1 MDDLPNDAH
10 SKEVV
15 RLWRAWKTVH
25 EMVADREYELAEDE
39 INISLDRFRS
49 EFCNPD
55 GTVNRGK
62 LQFSARPSD
71 AMLRKHTPPATDAN
85 PDPVADC
92 GPIWVEFLADKQFGV
107 AQIRQFAKYTITN
120 HYKTG
125 IMVTHVALSPAA
137 RKSLASVENLAKIE
151 CFLEDDLL
159 VNITHHEL
167 VPRHVL
173 LSREEKIALL
183 KRYRLKETQLP
194 RILAKDPVARYLG
207 LKRGQVVK
215 IIRALRLGYETE
227 NNDVYDSGNGGEE
240 NRDEEIKQHKTEGE
254 ERTGSRDDSM
264 YSLIRQDFAVL
275 QVGVLMGDTFSLF
288 FST

>member
-1 MDDLPNDAH
+1 MDDSVPNDAK

-15 RLWRAWKTVH
+15 RLWRAWRTVH
-25 EMVADREYELAEDE
+25 EMVADREYELAEE
-39 INISLDRFRS
+39 EVNISLDRFRD
-49 EFCNPD
+49 EYCNPD
-55 GTVNRGK
+55 GSINVKLTREPSPSPSSRGK

-71 AMLRKHTPPATDAN
+71 SMLRKNTPAPTAAN
-85 PDPVADC
+85 PNPVPDC
-92 GPIWVEFLADKQFGV
+92 GPVWVEFLTDKQFGV
-107 AQIRQFAKYTITN
+107 AQIRQFAKHTITN
-120 HYKTG
+120 NYKTG

-173 LSREEKIALL
+173 LSREEKAALL

-194 RILAKDPVARYLG
+194 RLLQKDPVARYLG

-215 IIRALRLGYETE
+215 IIRVSETAGRYASYRLC
-227 NNDVYDSGNGGEE
+227 V
-240 NRDEEIKQHKTEGE
+240 
-254 ERTGSRDDSM
+254 
-264 YSLIRQDFAVL
+264 
-275 QVGVLMGDTFSLF
+275 
-288 FST
+288 

>member
-1 MDDLPNDAH
+1 MPKTNVSKPLFH
-10 SKEVV
+10 S
-15 RLWRAWKTVH
+15 
-25 EMVADREYELAEDE
+25 
-39 INISLDRFRS
+39 
-49 EFCNPD
+49 
-55 GTVNRGK
+55 RGK

-71 AMLRKHTPPATDAN
+71 AMLRKHTPPATEAN
-85 PDPVADC
+85 PDPSPDC

-120 HYKTG
+120 NYKTG

-173 LSREEKIALL
+173 LSRDEKVALL

-194 RILAKDPVARYLG
+194 RILQKDPVARYLG

-215 IIRALRLGYETE
+215 IIRVSETAGRYASYRLC
-227 NNDVYDSGNGGEE
+227 V
-240 NRDEEIKQHKTEGE
+240 
-254 ERTGSRDDSM
+254 
-264 YSLIRQDFAVL
+264 
-275 QVGVLMGDTFSLF
+275 
-288 FST
+288 